1 MQDRK
6 TERRLREGDVALDAR
21 LDLHGMTQSQAHAAL
36 AGFMKAQAAA
46 GARNLLI
53 ITGKGRNNEGVLRTQ
68 LTHWLDALP
77 EAALIRDTRQAAA
90 RHGGD
95 GAFYVM
101 LKRRRE

>member
-6 TERRLREGDVALDAR
+6 SERRLREGDITLDAR
-21 LDLHGMTQSQAHAAL
+21 LDLHGMTQAEAHAAL
-36 AGFMKAQAAA
+36 TDFMKAQAAA

-53 ITGKGRNNEGVLRTQ
+53 ITGKGRNNEGVLRLQ
-68 LTHWLDALP
+68 LTHWLETLP
-77 EAALIRDTRQAAA
+77 QAALIRDIRLAAP

-101 LKRRRE
+101 LKRQK